1 MRLISHAARRAGGS
15 GFASQSVRAYSRLSS
30 LASRTPQVWR
40 QPYSPNRPFAPIK
53 RYNSSLSVPGATPR
67 QAEEQNEPSYELSFT
82 CKPCLYRSTHRIT
95 KHGYHRGTVL
105 VTCPS
110 CKARHVIADHLKIFL
125 DKSSTLEDILR
136 KKAAAGQDFTK
147 LLKKGRLGI
156 RPGELVGNEGEED
169 LEFWED
175 GTESVHTPIEEK
187 QTGQQG

>member
-1 MRLISHAARRAGGS
+1 MRLISHTAQRAVGS
-15 GFASQSVRAYSRLSS
+15 GFASQSVRGYSRLSS
-30 LASRTPQVWR
+30 LASRTPQVRR

-53 RYNSSLSVPGATPR
+53 RYNSSLSVPGATP
-67 QAEEQNEPSYELSFT
+67 QPAEEQNEPSYELSFT

-187 QTGQQG
+187 QAGQQG

>member
-1 MRLISHAARRAGGS
+1 MRSISHVGRRAAS
-15 GFASQSVRAYSRLSS
+15 SAFASRSVGCSSRASS
-30 LASRTPQVWR
+30 LVTRNPLVWR
-40 QPYSPNRPFAPIK
+40 QPTLTRRPFAPIN
-53 RYNSSLSVPGATPR
+53 RYNSSLSVPGTPPSPAKA
-67 QAEEQNEPSYELSFT
+67 QDEPSYELSFT

-136 KKAAAGQDFTK
+136 KKAAAGEDISK

-156 RPGELVGNEGEED
+156 RPGEVVGNEGEED
-169 LEFWED
+169 LEFWDD

-187 QTGQQG
+187 QGGQQS